1 MNYARGL
8 QLCLYVLSIIHLATP
23 VFPICPLMP
32 AGIVNIVYCAEV
44 KGQNLQALI
53 TLYCFM

>member
-8 QLCLYVLSIIHLATP
+8 QLCLYVRSIMTVHLATP

-32 AGIVNIVYCAEV
+32 AAIVNI
-44 KGQNLQALI
+44 
-53 TLYCFM
+53 